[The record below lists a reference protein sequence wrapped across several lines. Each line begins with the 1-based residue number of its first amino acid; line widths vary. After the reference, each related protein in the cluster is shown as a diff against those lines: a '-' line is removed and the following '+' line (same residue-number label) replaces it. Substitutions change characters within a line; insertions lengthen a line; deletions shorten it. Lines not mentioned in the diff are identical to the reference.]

1 MQAVESGSHEAFLAN
16 LRDTGN
22 TVCGRHPI
30 GVVMAA
36 LEVLVSERKE
46 GEEGEG
52 SVGGNEAEGEG
63 EGGTMPKG
71 RFRFVRY
78 ERSSDCVSVRDS
90 SVSYASALAVL

>member
-1 MQAVESGSHEAFLAN
+1 MDAVETGVHAKFLGV
-16 LRDTGN
+16 LEETEN

-36 LEVLVSERKE
+36 VEVLEKGGY
-46 GEEGEG
+46 GEDG
-52 SVGGNEAEGEG
+52 SG
-63 EGGTMPKG
+63 KG

-90 SVSYASALAVL
+90 SVSYCSAFAVF